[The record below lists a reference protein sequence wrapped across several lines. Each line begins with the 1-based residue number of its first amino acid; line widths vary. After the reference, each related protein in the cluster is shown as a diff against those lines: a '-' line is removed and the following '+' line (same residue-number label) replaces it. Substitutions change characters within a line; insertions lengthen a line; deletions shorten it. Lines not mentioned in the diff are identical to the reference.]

1 MAWLGNLSIK
11 RKLHL
16 LVFIS
21 SIIITAIA
29 LYGLMEQ
36 RRNALVERKAK
47 LESQVEQTVALV
59 NYYRNLQ
66 TEVEGMTAKERA
78 LKALSALRYDEKNYF
93 WVTTPN
99 LEVLMHPI
107 KPNLIGKD
115 ATGFQDGNGKFH
127 WQEMA
132 RISRTPEQKGFLDYA
147 WKSPD
152 GELLEKVSYVYYVKE
167 WNWIIGSGILVSDI
181 NQAFISNVVKT
192 AVAIFIG
199 MLLLATVSFIIG
211 RNIVNPIEYLLN
223 KVHLISDGDMTIR
236 FNTKRKDEIGDISRD
251 MNQMLE
257 RLQSAL
263 VLASESAHQ
272 SVDLV
277 SSIASSSEQTAQST
291 NSQHTQLEL
300 LATAMN
306 QMSTANAEV
315 SRNAGHASTTTE
327 SVSELADRSSK
338 DMEVMVR
345 SIEDADN
352 QMAKTSDLVE
362 ELNAGVL
369 AIAEVIDVIKGISEQ
384 TNLLALNAAIEA
396 ARAGEYGRGF
406 AVVADEVRMLA
417 TNTNSSTEQ
426 IQDSITKLT
435 SSAENASSAVGS
447 SREKVRECVSKSEH
461 TRNEL
466 ISMIEILSQANDMV
480 TQIASSS
487 EEQHAV
493 SNEINENIV
502 LISQS
507 AHEVREAA
515 TGVAGQSQALV
526 DNADQLNS
534 SLRYFSV

>member
-16 LVFIS
+16 LVVIS
-21 SIIITAIA
+21 CVIMTAIA

-36 RRNALVERKAK
+36 RNSALKDRKAK

-59 NYYRNLQ
+59 DYYHTLIPQ
-66 TEVEGMTAKERA
+66 LGEEAAKAHA
-78 LKALSALRYDEKNYF
+78 LDAIKALRYDGKNYF
-93 WVTTPN
+93 WITSQS

-107 KPNLIGKD
+107 KPALIGKD
-115 ATGFQDGNGKFH
+115 ATNFKDGNGKYH

-132 RISRTPEQKGFLDYA
+132 RISRSTQHGFLDYS

-152 GELLEKVSYVYYVKE
+152 GEILDKVSYVYYVKD
-167 WNWIIGSGILVSDI
+167 WDWIIGSGVLVSDI
-181 NQAFISNVVKT
+181 NEAFFSNIFKT
-192 AVAIFIG
+192 AMAILIG
-199 MLLLATVSFIIG
+199 TILLGAVSMLIG
-211 RNIVNPIEYLLN
+211 KNIVNPIEYLLN
-223 KVHLISDGDMTIR
+223 KVHSISNGDMTIR
-236 FNTKRKDEIGDISRD
+236 FHTKRKDEIGDISRD
-251 MNQMLE
+251 MNHMLE

-263 VLASESAHQ
+263 VLASSSAND
-272 SVDLV
+272 SVDMV
-277 SSIASSSEQTAQST
+277 SSIASSSEQTAHST
-291 NSQHTQLEL
+291 NAQHTQLEL

-315 SRNAGHASTTTE
+315 SRNAGDASATTE
-327 SVSELADRSSK
+327 SVAGLADKSSK
-338 DMEVMVR
+338 DMEIVVQ

-352 QMAKTSDLVE
+352 QMALTSELVE
-362 ELNAGVL
+362 ELNSGVL
-369 AIAEVIDVIKGISEQ
+369 AIAEVVDVIRGISEQ

-406 AVVADEVRMLA
+406 AVVADEVRTLA
-417 TNTNSSTEQ
+417 TNTNNSTEQ
-426 IQDSITKLT
+426 IQESISKLT
-435 SSAENASSAVGS
+435 SSASNASQAVS
-447 SREKVRECVSKSEH
+447 SGREKVRECVAKSER

-466 ISMIEILSQANDMV
+466 ISMIEILTMANDMV

-502 LISQS
+502 AISQS

-515 TGVAGQSQALV
+515 TGVAGQTQVLV
-526 DNADQLNS
+526 GNADQLNQ